1 LENLPGFLLSFT
13 QKEGVIVS
21 DEMNIVNNETK
32 ENIAETCS
40 GEDKGVKDE
49 NKIVPINKAS
59 SAYSENA
66 ASTAELAAQLVA
78 QYAALAANQSGIYA
92 ASQISAYH
100 NAPSAAQ
107 AQLAIHAASLSAG
120 QPVDPTATQSANLSV
135 TDTASRFGFQPVT
148 GTATQT
154 GSQPMTATA
163 AQTDSQAAAATQVQ
177 PQPGTAAQTQ
187 SQSGVE
193 AFTQTQS
200 QSGAVASTQTQSQPA
215 ATASTQAGVQSATS
229 TDAQTGFANT
239 SDVETASNSSAGQG
253 VNAADYMETEPDDE
267 PRRGSLRRR
276 FFRSEPEDDFDFD
289 EEERP
294 KKRFF
299 RFRSA
304 NEEES
309 RDKLILSRIKDED
322 LMEYLALEQRRIE
335 FLQQAKEAKE
345 KRILIAFQLLIS
357 LAAIVAITY
366 LLQDNPTILISI
378 LYIVGIVAALNVW
391 KNPHD
396 KGRKR

>member
-1 LENLPGFLLSFT
+1 
-13 QKEGVIVS
+13 
-21 DEMNIVNNETK
+21 MNIVNNETK
-32 ENIAETCS
+32 ENITETCS
-40 GEDKGVKDE
+40 GEDKGGTDE
-49 NKIVPINKAS
+49 NKIVPINKAG
-59 SAYSENA
+59 SAESENA
-66 ASTAELAAQLVA
+66 APTAELAAQLVA
-78 QYAALAANQSGIYA
+78 RYASQPLAQAVGQPIPPADSQVFAQAANQPGSYAAANQPTVYMAAQPDIYA
-92 ASQISAYH
+92 ANQNSAYH
-100 NAPSAAQ
+100 NAPPAAQ
-107 AQLAIHAASLSAG
+107 AQLAIHAAGLSAG
-120 QPVDPTATQSANLSV
+120 QPAASTAAQITNLPV

-148 GTATQT
+148 GTAAQT
-154 GSQPMTATA
+154 GSQPAAGAA
-163 AQTDSQAAAATQVQ
+163 AQT
-177 PQPGTAAQTQ
+177 
-187 SQSGVE
+187 E
-193 AFTQTQS
+193 
-200 QSGAVASTQTQSQPA
+200 SQPA
-215 ATASTQAGVQSATS
+215 AAAQPQSQPGAAASTQAGAQSAANS
-229 TDAQTGFANT
+229 AFQTGFANI
-239 SDVETASNSSAGQG
+239 SDAETASDTFSGQTA
-253 VNAADYMETEPDDE
+253 NAADYMETESDNE
-267 PRRGSLRRR
+267 PTRGSLRRR

-304 NEEES
+304 SEEES